1 MAARLV
7 VGHYKDWLLPGS
19 PDDSRLFHAD
29 PSDEILLYP
38 APIGQ
43 GYRQYIKLRDDLTLV
58 IMNYVINREVIVNWP
73 SGQEVATKFEFPVSG
88 SGGQHSRFMPSI
100 GSKSLGVIP
109 MGQQTVEIEVIFKG
123 YRSTLAHIHACIER
137 FPLQMQKQI
146 EKTIQALWHL
156 QGRRS
161 GLDIAAVLSHLN
173 AWSTQE
179 YAIADYGNLIEYAL
193 PNHIYAANVDLQYA
207 NRREITPQMKAI
219 IGEILSCPYQG
230 ETRRK
235 YLEKKSLDLVTLRI
249 ETITQPRLHP
259 ADLDCIYQ
267 AASILRNEMLN
278 PPTVEA
284 LARRVSTNRLKL
296 NQGFHKVYGTT
307 PFQYLR
313 DCRLLIA
320 QRLLTTSTMSVENI
334 AAAVGYRSRNYFARA
349 FRKQTGLNPKLFQM
363 QIWPN
368 AS

>member
-29 PSDEILLYP
+29 PSDKILLYP
-38 APIGQ
+38 AHIGQ
-43 GYRQYIKLRDDLTLV
+43 GYRQYIKLRDDLILV

-219 IGEILSCPYQG
+219 IGEILSCPYQR

-267 AASILRNEMLN
+267 AASILKSEMAN
-278 PPTVEA
+278 PPTVEV
-284 LARRVSTNRLKL
+284 LARRVNTNRLKL
-296 NQGFHKVYGTT
+296 NQGFHEVYGTT
-307 PFQYLR
+307 PFKYLR
-313 DCRLLIA
+313 DCRLWMA
-320 QRLLTTSTMSVENI
+320 QRLLTTSTLPIESI
-334 AAAVGYRSRNYFARA
+334 AAAVGYRSRNHFAKA

-363 QIWPN
+363 QAWPY

>member
-29 PSDEILLYP
+29 PSDKILLYP
-38 APIGQ
+38 AHIGQ
-43 GYRQYIKLRDDLTLV
+43 GYRQYIKLRDDLILV
-58 IMNYVINREVIVNWP
+58 IMNYVINHEVIVNWP
-73 SGQEVATKFEFPVSG
+73 SGQEVTTKFEFPVSG
-88 SGGQHSRFMPSI
+88 AFGQYSRFMPI
-100 GSKSLGVIP
+100 LDTKSLGVIP
-109 MGQQTVEIEVIFKG
+109 MGQQILEIEIIFKG

-137 FPLQMQKQI
+137 FPLQIQKQI
-146 EKTIQALWHL
+146 EKTIQTLWRL

-161 GLDIAAVLSHLN
+161 KLDIPAVLSHLN
-173 AWSTQE
+173 AWSAQE
-179 YAIADYGNLIEYAL
+179 YAIADYGNLMESAL
-193 PNHIYAANVDLQYA
+193 PDELYAANVDLQYA
-207 NRREITPQMKAI
+207 NRRAVTTQMKTI
-219 IGEILSCPYQG
+219 MGEILSCPYHG
-230 ETRRK
+230 ETRRQ
-235 YLEKKSLDLVTLRI
+235 YLEKKSLDLVASRMQ
-249 ETITQPRLHP
+249 EITQPQLHP
-259 ADLDCIYQ
+259 DDLDCIYQ
-267 AASILRNEMLN
+267 AASILRSEMVN

-284 LARRVSTNRLKL
+284 LARQVSTNRLKL
-296 NQGFHKVYGTT
+296 NQGFHEVYGTT
-307 PFQYLR
+307 PFKYLR
-313 DCRLLIA
+313 DCRLCIA